1 MSGSTTTGAT
11 TVIRMAATDKST
23 PDISTV
29 EDISSIPLKDM
40 KDEDKI
46 QTDADGFASDVE
58 NLPKSYYLSS
68 FFLGTCCAVGFGAW
82 AGNAGEY
89 TG

>member
-1 MSGSTTTGAT
+1 MRGSTIETTTA
-11 TVIRMAATDKST
+11 IKMAASDKTT
-23 PDISTV
+23 PDISTI
-29 EDISSIPLKDM
+29 EDISNIPLKDM

-46 QTDADGFASDVE
+46 QTDADGFAGDVE
-58 NLPKSYYLSS
+58 NLPKGYYFSP

-89 TG
+89 AR